1 MSRAH
6 ADLHKPGHCCY
17 PTIDEGVLCVC
28 VCAWVCVWSGDIMW
42 SICCSLS
49 TETFCSFP
57 EAVPKG
63 MELFTI
69 VLPSSW
75 LNCAMI
81 VLISFCF
88 FFVPGTVL
96 SPAYISHTGISFI
109 LIQVVFKNNY
119 LFFYWRII
127 ALKNFAV
134 FCQTST
140 WISHRYTYILSLLKL
155 PPISLPIPPF

>member
-88 FFVPGTVL
+88 KPRECSPNFSFLKSMLVLLWSSGDEIQWLHVAQLPGLQCMSLHALAPLNFFLLLET
-96 SPAYISHTGISFI
+96 TFFI
-109 LIQVVFKNNY
+109 
-119 LFFYWRII
+119 
-127 ALKNFAV
+127 
-134 FCQTST
+134 
-140 WISHRYTYILSLLKL
+140 
-155 PPISLPIPPF
+155 